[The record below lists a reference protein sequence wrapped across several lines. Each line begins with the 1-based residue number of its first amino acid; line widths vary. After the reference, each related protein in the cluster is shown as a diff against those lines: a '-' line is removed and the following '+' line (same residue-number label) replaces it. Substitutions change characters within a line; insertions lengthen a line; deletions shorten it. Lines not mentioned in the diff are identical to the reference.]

1 MALRFLLL
9 LMFMFKGVFFSTDTD
24 THWLRYYVQ
33 LATLNGSNSLANYT
47 LHLQELFKVF
57 VLTLMPEQVW
67 NSAVTESKVKIEKVI
82 NRNHNATDVFYPVES
97 ITSQTGKHTSMTVWW
112 REYSYVGFS

>member
-1 MALRFLLL
+1 M
-9 LMFMFKGVFFSTDTD
+9 
-24 THWLRYYVQ
+24 
-33 LATLNGSNSLANYT
+33 ANYT

-67 NSAVTESKVKIEKVI
+67 NLAVTESKVKIEKVI
-82 NRNHNATDVFYPVES
+82 NRNHNAKDVFYPVES

>member
-24 THWLRYYVQ
+24 TNWLRYYVQ

-67 NSAVTESKVKIEKVI
+67 NSAVTESKVKIEIVI
-82 NRNHNATDVFYPVES
+82 NRNQNVFYP
-97 ITSQTGKHTSMTVWW
+97 I
-112 REYSYVGFS
+112 